1 MDYKVK
7 PERIDGKV
15 VKTRVFCQDGSEL
28 VFIRSDEGEIIRD
41 QSMGKYWI
49 NDSDYA
55 KIYRQVCAIFNP
67 SQAAIKDYKKLIS
80 QRSTPEEK
88 MMIEAQK
95 IHQKV
100 GLYQQKTTKSWTEAS
115 QEIIRSMNNPPIG
128 WRYGTI
134 QERHWLDSFNKAGIK
149 ILTQGWLEIKR
160 WHNGEIIWQKI
171 YGLNS
176 AIRMQDHIL
185 DQYQLGRDSELSQL
199 ESIESVLYRANQLL
213 TAWIR
218 ATDKEKQNLQKKL
231 AQVVLQLENCRNE
244 FKIQARDQI
253 EKTISF
259 RDSLN
264 RLNPAA
270 MASRTIIALGKLA
283 KRFDELRAIMPIIA
297 LRKQL
302 LIFEKRRLGQVTSQ
316 TARAIL
322 RISRHPAFVG
332 EPMVEYERKIIR
344 AEINRCI
351 DLLASAWLSP
361 YWEQA
366 GQARYYLTEAKK
378 LVTYR
383 RFLPAKPMFTTACQ
397 ILTSDLSHLG

>member
-28 VFIRSDEGEIIRD
+28 IFIRSDEGEIVRER
-41 QSMGKYWI
+41 SAGKCWI
-49 NDSDYA
+49 KDSDYA
-55 KIYRQVCAIFNP
+55 KIYQQVCAIFSP
-67 SQAAIKDYKKLIS
+67 SQA
-80 QRSTPEEK
+80 QRLTPEEK

-95 IHQKV
+95 IYQEI
-100 GLYQQKTTKSWTEAS
+100 GLYRQETNKSWTEAS
-115 QEIIRSMNNPPIG
+115 REIIRNMDNPPIR
-128 WRYGTI
+128 WQCVSD
-134 QERHWLDSFNKAGIK
+134 QEKHWLDSFNQAGIK

-160 WHNGEIIWQKI
+160 WYKRKVIWQKV

-176 AIRMQDHIL
+176 AIRMQQDHIL

-213 TAWIR
+213 TAWIN
-218 ATDKEKQNLQKKL
+218 ATDKEKQSLQKKL
-231 AQVVLQLENCRNE
+231 AQAVLQLENCRNE
-244 FKIQARDQI
+244 FKVQARDQI

-270 MASRTIIALGKLA
+270 MASRTITALGKLA

-302 LIFEKRRLGQVTSQ
+302 LIFEKRRLDQVTSQ

-322 RISRHPAFVG
+322 RISRYPAFVG
-332 EPMVEYERKIIR
+332 KPLAEYERRIIR
-344 AEINRCI
+344 AEINRAI
-351 DLLASAWLSP
+351 GFLGSAWFSP

-378 LVTYR
+378 LVNYR
-383 RFLPAKPMFTTACQ
+383 RLLPAKSMLATAHQ
-397 ILTSDLSHLG
+397 ILISDLSHLG